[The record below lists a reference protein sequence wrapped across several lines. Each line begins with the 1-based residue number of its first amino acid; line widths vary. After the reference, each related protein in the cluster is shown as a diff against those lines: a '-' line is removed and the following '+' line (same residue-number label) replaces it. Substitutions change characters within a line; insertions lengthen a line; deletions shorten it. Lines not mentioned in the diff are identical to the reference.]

1 MRGRLRRRLRG
12 RLTVLHPA
20 PSLAAGPRAGAIAS
34 VSAAHVALAAALLF
48 LMPSVR
54 ERLVGAVPV
63 FVEYRPMAQSAP
75 PPVPMPVMRPTLRDP
90 ARVSVPMPAIAV
102 APEINVAAPPHP
114 APTVT
119 ASAAPEP
126 VPAAEAPI
134 EPPRYEM
141 AYLNNPAPA
150 YPPLARRAK
159 EQGRVVLRV
168 LVSASGAAQDVEV
181 RTSSGYERL
190 DRAAVEAVRR
200 WRFAPARRGAQT
212 VAAWALVPILF
223 QLDA

>member
-1 MRGRLRRRLRG
+1 MF
-12 RLTVLHPA
+12 HPA
-20 PSLAAGPRAGAIAS
+20 PPLAAGPRAGVLAS
-34 VSAAHVALAAALLF
+34 VAAAHLALAAGLLF

-54 ERLVGAVPV
+54 ERLVSAAPL
-63 FVEYRPMAQSAP
+63 FVEYRPAAQSAP
-75 PPVPMPVMRPTLRDP
+75 PPVPLAVVRPALREPV
-90 ARVSVPMPAIAV
+90 AVSVAMPAIAV
-102 APEINVAAPPHP
+102 TPEITVVALTRP
-114 APTVT
+114 APTIM
-119 ASAAPEP
+119 ASAAPALA
-126 VPAAEAPI
+126 PAADPPVEA
-134 EPPRYEM
+134 PRYEL

-168 LVSASGAAQDVEV
+168 LVSASGTAQDVEV

-200 WRFAPARRGAQT
+200 WRFVPARRGGET
-212 VAAWALVPILF
+212 IPAWALVPVSF